1 MRALKVI
8 KTVRAEGKLAL
19 NIFMRLIWY
28 LVNCLQFP
36 NNNAYYFLWQ
46 KAVFGERGR
55 ERGKRGEKVRILTI
69 ILFRGL
75 GLGFLRE
82 VQIGMGNI
90 CLDGSKGFFRHQ
102 KIKYKEPPLKKI
114 QIKKNL

>member
-1 MRALKVI
+1 MAKSCVWRK
-8 KTVRAEGKLAL
+8 
-19 NIFMRLIWY
+19 
-28 LVNCLQFP
+28 
-36 NNNAYYFLWQ
+36 
-46 KAVFGERGR
+46 GER
-55 ERGKRGEKVRILTI
+55 ERGKREKVRILTI

-102 KIKYKEPPLKKI
+102 KIKYKEPPLKKKFKFKKI
-114 QIKKNL
+114 FKCKTFVSNWSLGLLPEEEVSIGRRLQKKKNAN

>member
-1 MRALKVI
+1 MAKSCVWRK
-8 KTVRAEGKLAL
+8 
-19 NIFMRLIWY
+19 
-28 LVNCLQFP
+28 
-36 NNNAYYFLWQ
+36 
-46 KAVFGERGR
+46 GER
-55 ERGKRGEKVRILTI
+55 ERGKREKVRILTI